1 MNYLFLL
8 CEHCRFFYFC
18 TYRMEDKSRMLSSK
32 SMEDFHSDDKDDNA
46 LRHDPKHV
54 SLEQVSP

>member
-1 MNYLFLL
+1 
-8 CEHCRFFYFC
+8 
-18 TYRMEDKSRMLSSK
+18 MEDKSRMLSSK